1 MTSESREIDDL
12 NSDDLKACA
21 VWQFAND
28 DESSETV
35 VCPVPDLPV
44 DHLDGRLVGTFLRL
58 ANGSEVHGFLGN
70 LDLVESEWN
79 EHFISALDALRAAR

>member
-1 MTSESREIDDL
+1 VNSRCREIDDL
-12 NSDDLKACA
+12 SSDDLKACA